1 MEFIFNDLFF
11 LALLSCIFLSLLS
24 SPLGVFLTLKKM
36 SLMGDAIS
44 HSLLPGM
51 AIALIFFG
59 FSSIGF
65 LIGGLISGVII
76 LILMHFL
83 SKKTVFKDD
92 GILAMIY
99 LVMSSLGIIII
110 AKAQIKIDLMHLLF
124 GNLLLIPIEWLWLLG
139 FMTLLILPV
148 FYSIRKS
155 LSLILVD
162 PEYSRFLKINET
174 KVKNIFYFLV
184 LLVLILS
191 FYAVGTML
199 ALGFM
204 VIPAMI
210 AKLFSK
216 NINQQIKT
224 SILISIV
231 MSFIGIL
238 VSFIYNIPTGPGII
252 ISGGGI
258 FILVLIFSTVKDQ
271 ILN

>member
-124 GNLLLIPIEWLWLLG
+124 GNLLL
-139 FMTLLILPV
+139 
-148 FYSIRKS
+148 
-155 LSLILVD
+155 
-162 PEYSRFLKINET
+162 
-174 KVKNIFYFLV
+174 
-184 LLVLILS
+184 
-191 FYAVGTML
+191 
-199 ALGFM
+199 
-204 VIPAMI
+204 
-210 AKLFSK
+210 
-216 NINQQIKT
+216 
-224 SILISIV
+224 
-231 MSFIGIL
+231 
-238 VSFIYNIPTGPGII
+238 
-252 ISGGGI
+252 
-258 FILVLIFSTVKDQ
+258 
-271 ILN
+271 